1 MASTYANAFIGIVAG
16 HAEDGDDGLRL
27 DRYDPA

>member
-1 MASTYANAFIGIVAG
+1 MASTYANAFIGIFAG